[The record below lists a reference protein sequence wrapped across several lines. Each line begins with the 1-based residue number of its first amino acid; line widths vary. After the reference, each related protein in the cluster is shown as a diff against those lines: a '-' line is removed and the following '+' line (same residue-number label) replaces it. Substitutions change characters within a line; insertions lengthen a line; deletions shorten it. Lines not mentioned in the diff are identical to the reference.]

1 MEGTVIKF
9 AVGDVGS
16 LLIFVFC
23 IDCIALGSGLVA
35 GCIDRDYGYSS
46 VCWVELRQVRKD
58 GSVDRIICL
67 RLQSID

>member
-35 GCIDRDYGYSS
+35 GCIDRDCG
-46 VCWVELRQVRKD
+46 
-58 GSVDRIICL
+58 
-67 RLQSID
+67 